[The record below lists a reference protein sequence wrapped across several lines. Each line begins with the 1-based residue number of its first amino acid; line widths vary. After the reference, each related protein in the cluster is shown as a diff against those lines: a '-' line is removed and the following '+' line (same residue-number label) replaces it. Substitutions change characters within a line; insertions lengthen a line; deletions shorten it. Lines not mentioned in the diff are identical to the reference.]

1 MMDKP
6 PDTFTETA
14 DRLYLAIG
22 TCCLAL
28 LNTAARCAVRVWAL
42 LARIERMI
50 NN

>member
-6 PDTFTETA
+6 PDTFMEA
-14 DRLYLAIG
+14 VDRLYLAIG

-28 LNTAARCAVRVWAL
+28 FNAVARCALHVWAL
-42 LARIERMI
+42 LGRIERMI

>member
-1 MMDKP
+1 MEKP
-6 PDTFTETA
+6 PGTFMEAA

-28 LNTAARCAVRVWAL
+28 FNAVARCAVRVWAL
-42 LARIERMI
+42 LGGIERMI

>member
-1 MMDKP
+1 MMEKP
-6 PDTFTETA
+6 PDTFTEAA

-28 LNTAARCAVRVWAL
+28 FNAVARCAVRVWAL